1 MPVPS
6 NQAILKW
13 NFSKILLFCFAAS
26 QIFCGCI
33 LVDETKSKG
42 DNKIGLFVGSK
53 VDSIRLFTS
62 PSLLNFDNQQGVDG
76 FLAKIYAIQ
85 NGIPKPVEI
94 KDGKIEFAL
103 FEGVVEGEPL
113 QVWRYEAN
121 DLKTRMSNSRI
132 GIVYDFQI
140 SWDSKNKPTKKAAVL
155 ARYIA
160 PDGREIRALPVVLSL
175 EP

>member
-6 NQAILKW
+6 NQAILEW

-26 QIFCGCI
+26 QIVCGC
-33 LVDETKSKG
+33 VMVGETKSKG

-53 VDSIRLFTS
+53 LDSIRLFTS

-85 NGIPKPVEI
+85 NGTPKPVEI
-94 KDGKIEFAL
+94 RDGRIEFAL
-103 FEGVVEGEPL
+103 YEEVVEGEPL
-113 QVWRYEAN
+113 QVWRYEEVA
-121 DLKTRMSNSRI
+121 LKRQMSNSRI

>member
-1 MPVPS
+1 MPVSS
-6 NQAILKW
+6 NQAILNW
-13 NFSKILLFCFAAS
+13 NFSKTLLLCFAAS
-26 QIFCGCI
+26 QIVCGC
-33 LVDETKSKG
+33 VMVGETKSKG

-85 NGIPKPVEI
+85 NGTPKPVEI
-94 KDGKIEFAL
+94 RDGRIEFAL
-103 FEGVVEGEPL
+103 YEEVVEGEPL
-113 QVWRYEAN
+113 QVWRYEEVA
-121 DLKTRMSNSRI
+121 LKRQMSNSRI

-140 SWDSKNKPTKKAAVL
+140 SWDSKNKPRKKAAVL

>member
-6 NQAILKW
+6 NQAIFNW

-26 QIFCGCI
+26 QIVCGC
-33 LVDETKSKG
+33 VVVGETKSKG

-62 PSLLNFDNQQGVDG
+62 PTLLNFDNVQGVDG

-85 NGIPKPVEI
+85 NGTPKPVEI
-94 KDGKIEFAL
+94 RDGRIEFAL
-103 FEGVVEGEPL
+103 YEEVVEGEPL
-113 QVWRYEAN
+113 QVWRYEEVA
-121 DLKTRMSNSRI
+121 LKRQMSNSRI
-132 GIVYDFQI
+132 GIVYDFKI
-140 SWDSKNKPTKKAAVL
+140 IWDSKNKPRKKAAVL

>member
-1 MPVPS
+1 MPVSS
-6 NQAILKW
+6 NQAILNW
-13 NFSKILLFCFAAS
+13 NFSKTLLLCFAAS
-26 QIFCGCI
+26 QIVCGC
-33 LVDETKSKG
+33 VMVGETKSKG

-85 NGIPKPVEI
+85 NGTPKPVEI

-103 FEGVVEGEPL
+103 FEGVVEGQPL
-113 QVWRYEAN
+113 QVWRYEA
-121 DLKTRMSNSRI
+121 DALMSQMSNSSI
-132 GIVYDFQI
+132 GVVYEFQI
-140 SWDSKNKPTKKAAVL
+140 IWSLNNKPKKKAAVL

>member
-1 MPVPS
+1 MPVSS
-6 NQAILKW
+6 NQAILNW
-13 NFSKILLFCFAAS
+13 NFSKTLLLCFAAS
-26 QIFCGCI
+26 QIVCGC
-33 LVDETKSKG
+33 VMVGETKSKG
-42 DNKIGLFVGSK
+42 DNKIGFFFGSK

-85 NGIPKPVEI
+85 NGTPKPVEI
-94 KDGKIEFAL
+94 RDGRIEFAL
-103 FEGVVEGEPL
+103 YEEVVEGEPL
-113 QVWRYEAN
+113 QVWRYEEVA
-121 DLKTRMSNSRI
+121 LKRQMSNSRI

-140 SWDSKNKPTKKAAVL
+140 SWDSKNKPRKKAAVL

>member
-1 MPVPS
+1 MPVAFYKALLS
-6 NQAILKW
+6 W
-13 NFSKILLFCFAAS
+13 NFSKILLFSFAAIQLVS
-26 QIFCGCI
+26 GC
-33 LVDETKSKG
+33 VVEGETKRKG
-42 DNKIGLFVGSK
+42 DNKIGLFGGSK

-62 PSLLNFDNQQGVDG
+62 PTLLNFDNVQGVDG
-76 FLAKIYAIQ
+76 FLAKIYAVQ
-85 NGIPKPVEI
+85 NGTPKPVEI

-113 QVWRYEAN
+113 QVWRYEAI

-140 SWDSKNKPTKKAAVL
+140 SWDSKNKPRKKAAVL

>member
-1 MPVPS
+1 MPVSS
-6 NQAILKW
+6 NQAILNW
-13 NFSKILLFCFAAS
+13 NFSKTLLFCFAAS
-26 QIFCGCI
+26 QIVCGC
-33 LVDETKSKG
+33 VMVGETKSKG

-85 NGIPKPVEI
+85 NGTPKPVEI
-94 KDGKIEFAL
+94 RDGRIEFAL
-103 FEGVVEGEPL
+103 YEEVVEGEPL
-113 QVWRYEAN
+113 QVWRYEEVA
-121 DLKTRMSNSRI
+121 LKRQMSNSRI

-140 SWDSKNKPTKKAAVL
+140 SWDSKNKPRKKAAVL

>member
-1 MPVPS
+1 M
-6 NQAILKW
+6 
-13 NFSKILLFCFAAS
+13 
-26 QIFCGCI
+26 
-33 LVDETKSKG
+33 
-42 DNKIGLFVGSK
+42 
-53 VDSIRLFTS
+53 
-62 PSLLNFDNQQGVDG
+62 
-76 FLAKIYAIQ
+76 
-85 NGIPKPVEI
+85 
-94 KDGKIEFAL
+94 
-103 FEGVVEGEPL
+103 
-113 QVWRYEAN
+113 QVWRYEAI

>member
-26 QIFCGCI
+26 QIVCGCI
-33 LVDETKSKG
+33 LVGETKSKG

-85 NGIPKPVEI
+85 NGTPKPVEI
-94 KDGKIEFAL
+94 RDGRIEFAL
-103 FEGVVEGEPL
+103 YEEVVEGEPL
-113 QVWRYEAN
+113 QVWGYEEVA
-121 DLKTRMSNSRI
+121 LERQMSNSRI

>member
-26 QIFCGCI
+26 QIVCGCI
-33 LVDETKSKG
+33 LVGETKSKG

-85 NGIPKPVEI
+85 NGTPKPVEI

-113 QVWRYEAN
+113 QVWRYEAI

-140 SWDSKNKPTKKAAVL
+140 SWDSKNKPTKKRRL
-155 ARYIA
+155 GSLY
-160 PDGREIRALPVVLSL
+160 RAGW
-175 EP
+175 

>member
-1 MPVPS
+1 MPVAFYKALLS
-6 NQAILKW
+6 W
-13 NFSKILLFCFAAS
+13 NFAKILLFSFAAIQLVS
-26 QIFCGCI
+26 GC
-33 LVDETKSKG
+33 VVEGETKRKS
-42 DNKIGLFVGSK
+42 DNKIGLFGGSK

-76 FLAKIYAIQ
+76 FLAKIYAVQ
-85 NGIPKPVEI
+85 NGTPKPVEI

-113 QVWRYEAN
+113 QVWRYEAI

-160 PDGREIRALPVVLSL
+160 PDGREIRALPVVLSP

>member
-1 MPVPS
+1 MPVAFYKALLS
-6 NQAILKW
+6 W
-13 NFSKILLFCFAAS
+13 NFSKILLFSFAAIQLVS
-26 QIFCGCI
+26 GC
-33 LVDETKSKG
+33 VVEGETKRKG
-42 DNKIGLFVGSK
+42 DNKIGLFGGSK

-76 FLAKIYAIQ
+76 FLAKIYAVQ
-85 NGIPKPVEI
+85 NGTPKPVEI

-113 QVWRYEAN
+113 QVWRYEAI